1 MLQKKSKKVLIYFL
15 LLFLLGS
22 INNIGLNKIQFSSIS
37 NIKILG
43 LGNENNNF
51 LSESINSLQLENIFF
66 INEKQI
72 QNIIESNNLV
82 ERYDIFKI
90 YPSSLYI
97 NIQKTKFLAR
107 TNLNGINH
115 IIATNGKLIKN
126 GSYIEKMPFVFGN
139 PKIEEFL
146 KFKEI
151 IDKSKF
157 EYQNIKNLYFFSSG
171 RWDIE
176 LINEIIIKLPEK
188 DLESSVE
195 LAFEFLNSDNFD
207 QIKFLDLR
215 INKQLILND

>member
-22 INNIGLNKIQFSSIS
+22 INNIGLNKIQFSGIS

-51 LSESINSLQLENIFF
+51 LSESINNLQLENIFF

-72 QNIIESNNLV
+72 RNVIESNNLV
-82 ERYDIFKI
+82 EKYDIFKI
-90 YPSSLYI
+90 YPSSLFI

-107 TNLNGINH
+107 TNLNGVNH
-115 IIATNGKLIKN
+115 IIASNGKLLKDEF
-126 GSYIEKMPFVFGN
+126 YLEKLPFIFGN

-146 KFKEI
+146 KFKKI

-157 EYQNIKNLYFFSSG
+157 KYQNIKNLYFFSSG
-171 RWDIE
+171 RWDLE

-188 DLESSVE
+188 DLENSIE
-195 LAFEFLNSDNFD
+195 LAFDFLDSDNFD
-207 QIKFLDLR
+207 QIKSLDLR
-215 INKQLILND
+215 INNQLILND